1 MNERILS
8 VFRQLS
14 AAFAP
19 TGCEHERIKVIADM
33 LGAAGIDCSTDRRG
47 SLTAVLHG
55 RESGAGL
62 AFATHID
69 SHGMLITSVADD
81 VASFEPVSD
90 IRTDTLYGK
99 LVSVRGGDRSAEG
112 VICAVPLHLTAR
124 RDALKIP
131 SADDMFISTG
141 NTGNACG
148 TDNTDNACKS
158 VDTVDTCSA
167 CNSGDAYDACN
178 SDYTRDTEHGL
189 AHDCCAD
196 GRHPGI
202 SPGDYIAIS
211 HYDAVLGDRL
221 LVSTSAESCGAAA
234 AMLTVLLGLSG
245 EGFVPRHDISFIFAV
260 GGKSAVPDAVC
271 AVRGVGPQ
279 ALVYLTSADTERTEE
294 CIAVPCKVGR
304 AVCAPELRSGIISA
318 AERIGAVCR
327 TAAELDA
334 PVPLRALQTV
344 GCGVPTAVIAVPTE
358 MANAARQLCSLAS
371 LEAAALTIS
380 AIAESDMLD

>member
-19 TGCEHERIKVIADM
+19 TGREHERIKVIADM

-55 RESGAGL
+55 RENGAGL

-69 SHGMLITSVADD
+69 SHGMMVTSVADD
-81 VASFEPVSD
+81 GVSFERVSD

-99 LVSVRGGDRSAEG
+99 LVSVRGVDCSAEG
-112 VICAVPLHLTAR
+112 VFCAVPLHLTAR

-131 SADDMFISTG
+131 SADEMFISTG
-141 NTGNACG
+141 NVVN
-148 TDNTDNACKS
+148 TDNTCKS
-158 VDTVDTCSA
+158 YYA
-167 CNSGDAYDACN
+167 C
-178 SDYTRDTEHGL
+178 DTEHGV

-234 AMLTVLLGLSG
+234 AMLTVLLGLSE
-245 EGFVPRHDISFIFAV
+245 EGFVPRRDISFIFAV
-260 GGKSAVPDAVC
+260 GGKSAVPDVVC

-279 ALVYLTSADTERTEE
+279 ALVYLTSADTERTEDG
-294 CIAVPCKVGR
+294 IAVPCKVGR
-304 AVCAPELRSGIISA
+304 AVCSPELRSGIISA

-327 TAAELDA
+327 TAAELNA
-334 PVPLRALQTV
+334 PAPLRALQTV
-344 GCGVPTAVIAVPTE
+344 GCGVPAAVIAVPTE

-371 LEAAALTIS
+371 LEAAASTMS
-380 AIAESDMLD
+380 AIAESDMLG